1 MSFLELAILLDKT
14 KDGFNS
20 FLPIVS
26 FWTISQQLDS
36 GERPF
41 MSESGWSLKFFHH
54 HPTVFSKYLHHIW
67 MVMCDRLKAP
77 GRAHFS
83 FIKVT
88 ALLTQTNSSYRF
100 RSTFYKDNL
109 SYLLVITCP
118 VPPFGL
124 FGSKLW
130 ETAPAC
136 SRPFPHILTMGT
148 CALYYVIIW
157 VL

>member
-1 MSFLELAILLDKT
+1 
-14 KDGFNS
+14 
-20 FLPIVS
+20 
-26 FWTISQQLDS
+26 
-36 GERPF
+36 

-136 SRPFPHILTMGT
+136 GRPFPPHSHNGRMCPLLCHHLSTIKGHLFLNLHALTF
-148 CALYYVIIW
+148 
-157 VL
+157 